1 MNGLASYIKQAEES
15 TDYQVGDAFDIE
27 FGETQLIET
36 TIVEILEDGIVIQM
50 DSVGLDL
57 MIENNLRLEEKSLSD
72 YDADQEE
79 HFGEGYKVM
88 PPMSDKYQ
96 PRDGLEGP
104 FTTLSGKV
112 VYYDQ
117 REGSYYDP
125 DTDIYMSYDEFQN
138 YDKDYSKMRNDEDMG
153 SDADEIRLKT
163 ASTLDAQE
171 GPVDEA
177 GCSSSR
183 LKELAG
189 LPETTIKDRDAYDA
203 SEQGDKKKITLP
215 KAPWEKD
222 KEVNEAEE
230 KPYICVHAKKGKHE
244 CHAPTSYEAAKK
256 AAAHWK
262 LKSTS
267 GIDAHLADVE
277 HIAEGVADEAVHME
291 RDHEVQM
298 ARSDLYKIAN
308 YAVKL
313 HKMLKHVSE
322 EQGIQG
328 WMQAKITKSADY
340 MSSVAHTLE
349 YDMMEKHQSEPMAE
363 AMDASKYHCE
373 DCGCQMHNCKPEC
386 NCSHDSHDETG
397 SWWKD
402 ADGNGVPDAFES
414 AEKVAEA
421 KAKPQQNL
429 MAKTKALSKITKAL
443 TKKK

>member
-112 VYYDQ
+112 VYYDP

-222 KEVNEAEE
+222 EKDEEVKEADPADDMMGDLEM
-230 KPYICVHAKKGKHE
+230 G
-244 CHAPTSYEAAKK
+244 
-256 AAAHWK
+256 
-262 LKSTS
+262 
-267 GIDAHLADVE
+267 GDDDMDAHLAM
-277 HIAEGVADEAVHME
+277 DEAE
-291 RDHEVQM
+291 YQGR
-298 ARSDLYKIAN
+298 K
-308 YAVKL
+308 VKL
-313 HKMLKHVSE
+313 NK
-322 EQGIQG
+322 
-328 WMQAKITKSADY
+328 
-340 MSSVAHTLE
+340 
-349 YDMMEKHQSEPMAE
+349 PMAG
-363 AMDASKYHCE
+363 DVKKSKVYVKDPKTGNVKKVNFGH
-373 DCGCQMHNCKPEC
+373 GGTSAKKAGQKTMKIKKNNPARRKSFRARHNCDNP
-386 NCSHDSHDETG
+386 G
-397 SWWKD
+397 
-402 ADGNGVPDAFES
+402 P
-414 AEKVAEA
+414 
-421 KAKPQQNL
+421 
-429 MAKTKALSKITKAL
+429 KTKARYWSCRAW
-443 TKKK
+443 

>member
-262 LKSTS
+262 LKSTA
-267 GIDAHLADVE
+267 GIDAHLA
-277 HIAEGVADEAVHME
+277 IDEAE
-291 RDHEVQM
+291 YQGR
-298 ARSDLYKIAN
+298 K
-308 YAVKL
+308 VKL
-313 HKMLKHVSE
+313 NK
-322 EQGIQG
+322 
-328 WMQAKITKSADY
+328 
-340 MSSVAHTLE
+340 
-349 YDMMEKHQSEPMAE
+349 PMAG
-363 AMDASKYHCE
+363 DVKKSKVYVKDPKTGNVKKVNFGH
-373 DCGCQMHNCKPEC
+373 GGTSAKKAGQKTMKIKKNNPARRKSFRARHNCDNP
-386 NCSHDSHDETG
+386 G
-397 SWWKD
+397 
-402 ADGNGVPDAFES
+402 P
-414 AEKVAEA
+414 
-421 KAKPQQNL
+421 
-429 MAKTKALSKITKAL
+429 KTKARYWSCRAW
-443 TKKK
+443 